1 MKVSKD
7 TTKVFFIY
15 RCLLSVSYYC
25 RLFVIEYFHE
35 LNVCV
40 YTGSYEAQK
49 GSLEEL
55 ASEEYD
61 FKWILPGHGR
71 MAKFESLGEKTKMV
85 MMKQKKGGE
94 DT

>member
-1 MKVSKD
+1 MF
-7 TTKVFFIY
+7 VFENL
-15 RCLLSVSYYC
+15 CESYLC
-25 RLFVIEYFHE
+25 A
-35 LNVCV
+35 

-55 ASEEYD
+55 ANEEYD

-85 MMKQKKGGE
+85 MKAAEEFALESE
-94 DT
+94 DDEILGIGYQ

>member
-1 MKVSKD
+1 M
-7 TTKVFFIY
+7 
-15 RCLLSVSYYC
+15 
-25 RLFVIEYFHE
+25 
-35 LNVCV
+35 

-85 MMKQKKGGE
+85 MKAAEEFALENE
-94 DT
+94 DDEILGIGYQ